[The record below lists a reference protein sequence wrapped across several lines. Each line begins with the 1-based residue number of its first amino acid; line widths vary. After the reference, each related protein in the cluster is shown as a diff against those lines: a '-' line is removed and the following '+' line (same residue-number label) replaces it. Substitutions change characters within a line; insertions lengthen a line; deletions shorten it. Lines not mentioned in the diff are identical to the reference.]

1 MPKDRKLSKEYVYQK
16 RIREIEEEI
25 IDFLVK
31 IGEHR
36 YLTPKFSTIFG
47 YLIIHRALSQSELN
61 ELTGYSIATVS
72 NTLRLMLSLNLANKR
87 LRPNS
92 HEYEY
97 YVFGEN
103 LGYKHFLT
111 HQVDQGA
118 VSNSSYFRGGTI
130 IVRGGVE
137 IRAKISG
144 GSGTTFGKLHIKRL
158 PESP

>member
-1 MPKDRKLSKEYVYQK
+1 MIYLDYTAINFSIVNGTTNQLLYTTPYKC
-16 RIREIEEEI
+16 EISIE
-25 IDFLVK
+25 F
-31 IGEHR
+31 
-36 YLTPKFSTIFG
+36 TAT
-47 YLIIHRALSQSELN
+47 
-61 ELTGYSIATVS
+61 TGLPLGGINDDDSGI
-72 NTLRLMLSLNLANKR
+72 
-87 LRPNS
+87 
-92 HEYEY
+92 Y

-158 PESP
+158 PESPWYLLKIIEIKNYFAVCTLYY